1 MKKEDAIKI
10 ITKCV
15 SDYQSYLSNKN
26 ILFVYGTLQN
36 PNYLEATFLPRH
48 FLHLTGVEINKNR
61 IFSSTDF
68 YKRALNNRLSP
79 HDFSFPKNGTAELKL
94 MILPSLMKIH
104 CSAKMIGDYNF
115 VKPILYTEK
124 LVGNITACLGFVKD
138 ADIEY
143 YIPNTVLQEDIRDIT
158 QKPQQRILAV
168 LRKNIKQENYEEI
181 CYLAKGIS
189 LQDISEIDEW
199 LLTDILNKDERSD
212 EDIDWER

>member
-10 ITKCV
+10 ITKCA
-15 SDYQSYLSNKN
+15 SDYQSCLSNKN

-36 PNYLEATFLPRH
+36 PNYLEATFLARH
-48 FLHLTGVEINKNR
+48 FLHLTGLEINKNR
-61 IFSSTDF
+61 ISSSTDF

-104 CSAKMIGDYNF
+104 RSAKMIGDYNF
-115 VKPILYTEK
+115 VKPILYTKK

-138 ADIEY
+138 EDIEY

-168 LRKNIKQENYEEI
+168 LRKDIIQENYEEV
-181 CYLAKGIS
+181 CYIAKGIS
-189 LQDISEIDEW
+189 LQNISKIDTW
-199 LLTDILNKDERSD
+199 LSIDDTQENEE
-212 EDIDWER
+212 EDDWEQEL